1 MVWSRAQQLA
11 AQTPDSRNRHVDF
24 LRAISIMVVVLGHWT
39 LSAMYTESGHLQLAN
54 MLEIE
59 PWTRWLT
66 WAFQVM
72 PVFFIVGGYS
82 NAASWE
88 AARRKGEAYGLWTA
102 TRLKRL
108 IGPVVPLVLAWA
120 AIGIIAHRAGVH
132 PEMIRVGSQLA
143 LIPTWF
149 LAVYVMVVVAA
160 PGTHWA
166 WRRFGMASFWAF
178 VAGAVAIDTIAFSMD
193 VGGLR
198 WLNYAF
204 IWLGVHHIG
213 YVWKDGRIGGPGRAL
228 LWAAGGLAVLVFL
241 IRYASYPISMITV
254 PGAEVSNSRP
264 PTLALMALGVF
275 HGGLLLAIEAP
286 VRRWLGRLG
295 PWTATVLVNGTI
307 MTLYLWHVTVLVL
320 MVGLANLLGGI
331 GLGLRPGSTAWWV
344 TRPIWT
350 AILLGVL
357 AVFVGVF
364 GRFEQVSRKGAGD
377 ALPGWRV
384 AGGAVGVGFGLAVLA
399 LNGIGGDGMLG
410 IRVEAVLA
418 ALIGAAMILGPG
430 FGRTRQPPAANAT

>member
-1 MVWSRAQQLA
+1 MVWSRAQKLA
-11 AQTPDSRNRHVDF
+11 AQTPESRNRHVDF
-24 LRAISIMVVVLGHWT
+24 LRALSIMVVVLGHWT
-39 LSAMYTESGHLQLAN
+39 LSATYTEGGHLRLAN

-108 IGPVVPLVLAWA
+108 ISPVVPLVLAWSL
-120 AIGIIAHRAGVH
+120 IGIIAHRAGVH

-160 PGTHWA
+160 PATHWA
-166 WRRFGMASFWAF
+166 WRRFGMASFWAL

-193 VGGLR
+193 LGSLR

-204 IWLGVHHIG
+204 VWLGVHHIG
-213 YVWKDGRIGGPGRAL
+213 YVWKDGGIGGPARAL
-228 LWAAGGLAVLVFL
+228 LWSAGGLALLVFL
-241 IRYASYPISMITV
+241 VRFASYPVSMITV

-275 HGGLLLAIEAP
+275 HGGLVLAIEAP
-286 VRRWLGRLG
+286 VRRWLSRVG

-307 MTLYLWHVTVLVL
+307 MTLYLWHVTGMVL

-331 GLGLRPGSTAWWV
+331 GLNLQPGSAGWWA
-344 TRPIWT
+344 TRPLWT
-350 AILLGVL
+350 AVLVLVL

-364 GRFEQVSRKGAGD
+364 GRFEQVSRTGSGD
-377 ALPGWRV
+377 ALPVWRV
-384 AGGAVGVGFGLAVLA
+384 VGGAAGVGFGLAVLA
-399 LNGIGGDGMLG
+399 LNGIGSDGFLG
-410 IRVEAVLA
+410 IRIEAVLA
-418 ALIGAAMILGPG
+418 ALLGAALILGPRLG
-430 FGRTRQPPAANAT
+430 QATTPPAATA